1 MRTSSV
7 KMWSMAKWLQ
17 IFLRNKFFDQIFLL
31 NTCRYNAHI
40 FLIFSDWKTN
50 YLHLKSSNSMWWS
63 SSKLSLPVIS
73 LISAMICKTNS

>member
-1 MRTSSV
+1 MLLISSE
-7 KMWSMAKWLQ
+7 
-17 IFLRNKFFDQIFLL
+17 
-31 NTCRYNAHI
+31 
-40 FLIFSDWKTN
+40 WKTN